1 MIDTTRTS
9 ISLLEH
15 ERTYEDP
22 NTWPAVDRQLLLSSP
37 HLGPEVIDRLRAV
50 GIYSLYDLRVIGVD
64 RAVEMVCDALGS
76 KVWRNRRRAL
86 IRAVSAYVDITNR
99 I

>member
-1 MIDTTRTS
+1 MMDTTLTS
-9 ISLLEH
+9 ISRLEND
-15 ERTYEDP
+15 RTYEDP
-22 NTWPAVDRQLLLSSP
+22 NTWSAVDRQLLLSSP

-76 KVWRNRRRAL
+76 KVWRNRRKAL
-86 IRAVSAYVDITNR
+86 NRAVSAYKAI
-99 I
+99 